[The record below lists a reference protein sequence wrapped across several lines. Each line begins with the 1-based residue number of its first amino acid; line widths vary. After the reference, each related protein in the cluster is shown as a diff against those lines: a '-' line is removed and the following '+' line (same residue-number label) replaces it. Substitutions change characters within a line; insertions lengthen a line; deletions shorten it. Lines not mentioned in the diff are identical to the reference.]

1 MIEKIIGVYSIINDL
16 SSKYSLFKSLT
27 EPYRKANGRK
37 LTDPPWIIMKKK
49 NQSIKRSPQTHGRTH
64 IIHHIFYSIVNKNTM
79 MMWRGLFI

>member
-37 LTDPPWIIMKKK
+37 LTDPP
-49 NQSIKRSPQTHGRTH
+49 
-64 IIHHIFYSIVNKNTM
+64 
-79 MMWRGLFI
+79 